1 MGKIIARIRLVALY
15 VLLLLPPMIYGA
27 IKALESSNNSP
38 IDWVDDRFTERR
50 HYDEFVEMFGPGDAV
65 IASWPGCVW
74 TDERLDQILTELQ
87 TSPVFKDS
95 KGNSYFHSVMTG
107 RRTLQQMTAPPAG
120 LSPDAGEMDPAAL
133 TGLAGPMEMSA
144 SMASGSILANRS
156 RMPQEVAVQR
166 LRGTLIGRDGLQ
178 TCVVCVLNS
187 AGLATRTSVVEEIRK
202 VILVT
207 CGVADKD
214 LHLAGP
220 VIDGLTVD
228 EASHRSLTQF
238 AAPSAIVIFLI
249 CLWSLKSFVAA
260 GVVFVTA
267 MLCQGAILAII
278 YYSGERLSALLI
290 ILPPLVQVLTV
301 SGGIHLMNY
310 YFNALETMEPR
321 EAAIDAFRQG
331 WLPSMLSLGT
341 TAMGTASLMVSSL
354 EPIRLFGIYG
364 TIGVLMAAALVLTV
378 VPCTMMLL
386 GRKRRKASASPL
398 PADDQANDPADDSG
412 QNAPGLSEEE
422 ILHPTGRGWR
432 ALARLLNRWNL
443 VSLVLLFG
451 IMACAGLGLPDVRT
465 SVRIETLFEPD
476 SRIMTDYEWLE
487 DRLGPL
493 VPIEVLLTFAP
504 ECRLN
509 DRQRMDLLWKVDS
522 ILKGQEHIRST
533 TSALTFFPPMP
544 EMRGVSATLRSAVM
558 NKAIHTARPA
568 FESAAVLANNADG
581 EVWRITAHC
590 SSIEPLDYGD
600 VLQKVRVE
608 IDQRLAEMNLTEESG
623 VTVGT
628 SGIMPLVHQIQG
640 QLLSDLFNSLMSAL
654 VVITLTMTVA
664 EAGFLNGLVAMCSNI
679 FPIVIAFGLMGWL
692 QQPMDIGSVMTAS
705 IALGIAVDDTLHFL
719 AFFRRQLDHPGATRF
734 SAVLSTYLHCGAA
747 MIQTSVSCG
756 IGLLVFSFSDFVP
769 TSRFA
774 VLMAFLL
781 LLALL
786 GDLLMLPALLL
797 SPCGRLFQRHTASE
811 EA

>member
-15 VLLLLPPMIYGA
+15 GLLLLPPMIYGA

-50 HYDEFVEMFGPGDAV
+50 HYDDFVEMFGPGDVV

-74 TDERLDQILTELQ
+74 TDARLDVVLAELR
-87 TSPVFKDS
+87 SSSVFKDAR
-95 KGNSYFHSVMTG
+95 GNSLFHSVVTG
-107 RRTLQQMTAPPAG
+107 RETLQKITAAAERDPSAD
-120 LSPDAGEMDPAAL
+120 LMDPQAAR
-133 TGLAGPMEMSA
+133 
-144 SMASGSILANRS
+144 MAERA

-178 TCVVCVLNS
+178 TCVICTLNS
-187 AGLATRTSVVEEIRK
+187 EGLVARAALVKEIRR
-202 VILVT
+202 VIQET
-207 CGVADKD
+207 CQVADGD

-228 EASHRSLTQF
+228 EASHRSLTKF
-238 AAPSAIVIFLI
+238 AAPSAIVILLI

-267 MLCQGAILAII
+267 LLCQGAILAII
-278 YYSGERLSALLI
+278 YYTGERLSALLI

-321 EAAIDAFRQG
+321 EAAIEAFRQG

-341 TAMGTASLMVSSL
+341 TAMGTASLMVSGL

-386 GRKRRKASASPL
+386 GRKPQKTTTV
-398 PADDQANDPADDSG
+398 DQ
-412 QNAPGLSEEE
+412 QEIAPGLSEEE

-432 ALARLLNRWNL
+432 FLAKLLNRWNFA
-443 VSLVLLFG
+443 SLVFLFG
-451 IMACAGLGLPDVRT
+451 IMACAGLGLPDVKT

-476 SRIMTDYEWLE
+476 SRIMADYAWLE

-504 ECRLN
+504 DCRLN
-509 DRQRMDLLWKVDS
+509 DRQRMDLLWKVDG
-522 ILKGQEHIRST
+522 LLRGQEHIRST

-544 EMRGVSATLRSAVM
+544 EMKGLSTTLRSAVM
-558 NKAIHTARPA
+558 NKAIRSAKPA
-568 FESAAVLANNADG
+568 FVSAEFLANNADG
-581 EVWRITAHC
+581 EIWRITAHC
-590 SSIEPLDYGD
+590 SSLEPLDYGD
-600 VLQKVRVE
+600 LLQKVRVA
-608 IDQRLAEMNLTEESG
+608 IDERLTEMNLTEASG
-623 VTVGT
+623 VKIGT

-654 VVITLTMTVA
+654 AVITLTMTVA
-664 EAGFLNGLVAMCSNI
+664 EAGFLNGLIAMCSNV

-734 SAVLSTYLHCGAA
+734 SAVLSTYRHCGAA

-756 IGLLVFSFSDFVP
+756 IGLLVFAFSDFVP

-774 VLMAFLL
+774 ILMAFLL

-797 SPCGRLFQRHTASE
+797 SPCGRLFQRHTASL